1 MGHANIYIRPE
12 NEETWQKLE
21 KKSEFVNNALTD
33 FTMNVGS
40 DKGPLQ
46 VTPPIVTLKDIAAK
60 VPTVE
65 TSAVLDRVVIRA
77 AASQERIKNGLCK
90 IHGTPLDGR
99 KRCMVKGCKNG

>member
-21 KKSEFVNNALTD
+21 KKSEFINNALAD
-33 FTMNVGS
+33 YG
-40 DKGPLQ
+40 KG
-46 VTPPIVTLKDIAAK
+46 VKYAVTLKDIAAK
-60 VPTVE
+60 VPTLE